1 VTRVDGTVTQLADI
15 DSGAVCASSPIILI
29 NTANAGWMNVGWVNW
44 ETNQINVATSFDGF
58 ASYSVHTK
66 AAGTLLGPAAESGT
80 CATNNNDAVYN
91 GTKSPGTC
99 SGLGAKINAR
109 SMLMA
114 RFNSISGTVGITWHA
129 RETTDP
135 NASNFLSSDVKF
147 VEFTPYTYGFGTV
160 WTVTDSQS
168 IGNPGAPTSGAQWNP
183 ALDYDS
189 NGEYLVSYY
198 DTRGLTQSG
207 SQFNYHVKTARIASG
222 GIRTG
227 ASDTQLTSTASNLL
241 VYAPPRNGE
250 YMDIWNWNSKF
261 YAAFIQIGTQGDP
274 AVVRITP

>member
-1 VTRVDGTVTQLADI
+1 MDGTVTQLADI

-207 SQFNYHVKTARIASG
+207 
-222 GIRTG
+222 
-227 ASDTQLTSTASNLL
+227 
-241 VYAPPRNGE
+241 
-250 YMDIWNWNSKF
+250 
-261 YAAFIQIGTQGDP
+261 
-274 AVVRITP
+274 